1 MLYIVKGEIK
11 IELVSIL
18 KHSEEQLMRITP
30 LRNSTMFINNNTFI
44 NNTVCDST
52 QELCLPCHE
61 HGRNLFETLFRAVN
75 VRMRKAQSSSS
86 HCSLI
91 NSEAAATDNVSA
103 P

>member
-18 KHSEEQLMRITP
+18 KHSEEQPMKITS
-30 LRNSTMFINNNTFI
+30 LRNSTMFINNTFI
-44 NNTVCDST
+44 NNTLCDFT

-86 HCSLI
+86 H
-91 NSEAAATDNVSA
+91 
-103 P
+103 